1 MFFFDTLV
9 IDKAKQYRKL
19 DPFLWS
25 LIPLAYMLF
34 ALLNGLVLK
43 WPIPGAKDSPFAY
56 FFINV
61 NKYGWAFVGK
71 WVVIIFIAYLLAGY
85 VLYGIKNIKRKSAVS

>member
-19 DPFLWS
+19 DPFLWT

-43 WPIPGAKDSPFAY
+43 WPIPGAKIVPLPISLSMS
-56 FFINV
+56 INTAGLLWA
-61 NKYGWAFVGK
+61 NGW
-71 WVVIIFIAYLLAGY
+71 
-85 VLYGIKNIKRKSAVS
+85 